1 MCICIAHRRKTPIM
15 SYCFPY
21 VSVDLRKPAI
31 QPGISEHCET
41 TDTGWCI
48 AQYACSLAQLLPGT
62 HSSLTTEDGLTLSR
76 PGCLV
81 LRRSGL
87 PVKKW
92 SPTQAL
98 TTMAHM
104 ITHMAQRLSSISNTF
119 KHAAEFVCSY
129 HKTYLSLLLNCVT
142 WQVEMEHFAAKT
154 EDILKENERLHI
166 RIEQVQAVGPV
177 GMTEWWVVHQCWTVY
192 LVNSVTQYIDKPN
205 HMGATAIFHEF
216 KENYK
221 LCIYLVE

>member
-87 PVKKW
+87 PVTHPGTNYNGSYDHSHGTVIIKHIKHIQTCCRVCLQLSQNLLVIIAKLCDVTGGDGAFCGKDWRYFERKW
-92 SPTQAL
+92 ETAYTYRAGASCWTSWHDGVVSCSP
-98 TTMAHM
+98 M
-104 ITHMAQRLSSISNTF
+104 
-119 KHAAEFVCSY
+119 
-129 HKTYLSLLLNCVT
+129 LNC
-142 WQVEMEHFAAKT
+142 
-154 EDILKENERLHI
+154 
-166 RIEQVQAVGPV
+166 
-177 GMTEWWVVHQCWTVY
+177 
-192 LVNSVTQYIDKPN
+192 
-205 HMGATAIFHEF
+205 IFG
-216 KENYK
+216 K
-221 LCIYLVE
+221 LCHTVHW

>member
-62 HSSLTTEDGLTLSR
+62 HSSLPQRTGSRWVGLGAWFCAEVVY
-76 PGCLV
+76 P
-81 LRRSGL
+81 
-87 PVKKW
+87 
-92 SPTQAL
+92 SPTLAL

-104 ITHMAQRLSSISNTF
+104 ITHMAQWLSSISNTF

-129 HKTYLSLLLNCVT
+129 HKTYLSLLLNCVM